1 MRTIETTATITPDG
15 QLILQIPADIS
26 PGKHRI
32 VLVIEEQLEEESEEG
47 TEQPSVE
54 TEDPIFG
61 LGTHP
66 IDCGLVDAAEN
77 HDRYLYTG
85 L

>member
-1 MRTIETTATITPDG
+1 MRTIQTTVTITPNEP
-15 QLILQIPADIS
+15 LTVQIPADIV

-32 VLVIEEQLEEESEEG
+32 ILVIDEQLATASEDVS
-47 TEQPSVE
+47 EQPLVAD
-54 TEDPIFG
+54 DPIFG
-61 LGTHP
+61 LGTDP

-77 HDRYLYTG
+77 HDRYLYTE

>member
-1 MRTIETTATITPDG
+1 MA
-15 QLILQIPADIS
+15 A
-26 PGKHRI
+26 
-32 VLVIEEQLEEESEEG
+32 SEEVA
-47 TEQPSVE
+47 EQPLVE
-54 TEDPIFG
+54 DDPIFG
-61 LGTHP
+61 LGTDP

>member
-1 MRTIETTATITPDG
+1 VRSQFSNKCIEWVGKLPDSDRTPHYNLCDR
-15 QLILQIPADIS
+15 S
-26 PGKHRI
+26 N
-32 VLVIEEQLEEESEEG
+32 EQLEEAIEGG
-47 TEQPSVE
+47 TEQPLVE
-54 TEDPIFG
+54 AEEPIFG